1 MKLERASLFHPDN
14 ARAAL
19 EMLHVRGMPSDLRPA
34 DRLNILN
41 TMVSLTCIPYVACC
55 LQDIVSHLNG
65 RTTVTCAP
73 SSVPLHDIAVAA
85 DMRPACRVCGDGSLA
100 ILLRASQ
107 VQAVRC

>member
-1 MKLERASLFHPDN
+1 VATLRSAVKCFQQVRVKLERASLFHPDN

-41 TMVSLTCIPYVACC
+41 TMVSLTCISCVACC
-55 LQDIVSHLNG
+55 LQDIMSHLNG

-73 SSVPLHDIAVAA
+73 SSVPLHDITVAA
-85 DMRPACRVCGDGSLA
+85 DCPCACKSVWR
-100 ILLRASQ
+100 
-107 VQAVRC
+107 